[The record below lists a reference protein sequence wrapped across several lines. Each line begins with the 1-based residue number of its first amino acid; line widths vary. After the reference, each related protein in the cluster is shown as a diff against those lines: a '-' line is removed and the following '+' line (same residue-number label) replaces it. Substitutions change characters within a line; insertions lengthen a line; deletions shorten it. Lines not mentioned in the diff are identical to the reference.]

1 MRIWLIGTSI
11 IKKWKHFTLGL
22 PDETIMNLGVGGIHT
37 STLLTNL
44 LTNKYIRIPT
54 LALQNPTSDSV
65 FRNKS
70 ITSQN
75 NPPDLIL
82 FYAGGIDVRRGTSK
96 IPTLAL
102 QNPTSDYGFA
112 SVFRNHTLENIE
124 ECIAYLQA
132 MFPEAVI
139 VLLSI
144 MTKAMPHGSE
154 ERKKAKAIN
163 KALADLPDI
172 YFIDVNKKLH
182 KDEYYKEDKIHLTE
196 EGYTKLNELI
206 LLHLRNS

>member
-1 MRIWLIGTSI
+1 MIIWLIGTSI

-22 PDETIMNLGVGGIHT
+22 PDETIINLGVGGIHT
-37 STLLTNL
+37 STLLTN
-44 LTNKYIRIPT
+44 KYIRILT
-54 LALQNPTSDSV
+54 LALQNLTPDSV
-65 FRNKS
+65 FRSKI

-82 FYAGGIDVRRGTSK
+82 FYAGGVDVRRGTS
-96 IPTLAL
+96 
-102 QNPTSDYGFA
+102 
-112 SVFRNHTLENIE
+112 NHTLENIE
-124 ECIAYLQA
+124 ECIAYLQD
-132 MFPEAVI
+132 MFPDAVI

-144 MTKAMPHGSE
+144 MTKALPSGSE

-163 KALADLPDI
+163 KALADLPNI
-172 YFIDVNKKLH
+172 YFIDINKKLH

-206 LLHLRNS
+206 LLHLRNL